1 MEVRLTFDQF
11 ILFDFSGLMSCF
23 NIVESNMILRR
34 AEATQLLKKDE
45 SLLSLSFPSLGAP
58 DFTDPHALTTPEDP
72 NGAGRSIFFPDD
84 AIYSGH
90 PRQGF

>member
-1 MEVRLTFDQF
+1 
-11 ILFDFSGLMSCF
+11 MSCF

-34 AEATQLLKKDE
+34 AEAVHLLKKDE

-58 DFTDPHALTTPEDP
+58 EFTDPSAQVTPDDVD
-72 NGAGRSIFFPDD
+72 GAGRSIFYPDD

-90 PRQGF
+90 PR